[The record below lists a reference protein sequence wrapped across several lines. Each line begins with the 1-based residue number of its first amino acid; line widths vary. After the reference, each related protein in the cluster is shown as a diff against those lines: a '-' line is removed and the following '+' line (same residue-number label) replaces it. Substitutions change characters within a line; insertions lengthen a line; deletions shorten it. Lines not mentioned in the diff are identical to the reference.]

1 MKKILA
7 YVLTIAS
14 LFTGVVCYA
23 AEAPK
28 TPLPDN
34 PSISGNEITIKG
46 LSNDANE
53 NVAIKVFNSEDDL
66 IYISQTKSDM
76 LKKYVFSF
84 KLNLTE
90 NDTLKI
96 VVNDKD
102 SSASTLTFE
111 YEVSNETEN
120 PLPPTDQGSDT
131 TPPTGGTV
139 TSDGN
144 NSGSS
149 GGGGSSITK
158 KPVALENKEEAAE
171 QKEQGTA
178 TLNDVKGHWSEK
190 DVNVLLEKKIIT
202 GDENG
207 NFSPDSSIKRSEFL
221 ALAIRAMGVELVE
234 YKGGYSDVK
243 KDDWFSSLVQTAVE
257 YGIIS
262 QDSNFR
268 PNDLVKR
275 EEMAKMTAS
284 VLKIEVNTE
293 ADAGNFK
300 DNDSIS
306 DWAKPYIEAAFK
318 AELIKGDENGNFNPA
333 QGATKAEAATIIK
346 RLCDRLEEVK

>member
-1 MKKILA
+1 MKKIAA
-7 YVLTIAS
+7 YVLTIAL

-23 AEAPK
+23 AEAPQ
-28 TPLPDN
+28 TPLPDS
-34 PSISGNEITIKG
+34 PSISGEVITIKG

-53 NVAIKVFNSEDDL
+53 NVAIKVFDSKDNL
-66 IYISQTKSDM
+66 IYISQTSSDL
-76 LKKYVFSF
+76 LKKYTFSF

-96 VVNDKD
+96 IVNDKD
-102 SSASTLTFE
+102 SSASTLTFD
-111 YEVSNETEN
+111 YEVSNESTN
-120 PLPPTDQGSDT
+120 PLPPVQQGGVT
-131 TPPTGGTV
+131 TPPTGGNV
-139 TSDGN
+139 TSGGN
-144 NSGSS
+144 NSG
-149 GGGGSSITK
+149 GGASTVQ
-158 KPVALENKEEAAE
+158 KPVSPEENKEEAQT
-171 QKEQGTA
+171 QKETETA
-178 TLNDVKGHWSEK
+178 TLNDVKGHWGEA
-190 DVNVLLEKKIIT
+190 DINILLEKKIIT
-202 GDENG
+202 GDEKG

-262 QDSNFR
+262 QDTAFR

-284 VLKIEVNTE
+284 VLKTEIDTE
-293 ADAGNFK
+293 ADTSDFK
-300 DNDSIS
+300 DNTQIS
-306 DWAKPYIEAAFK
+306 DWAKPYIKAAFN

-333 QGATKAEAATIIK
+333 KSATKAEAATIIK